1 MEEVNKIC
9 EDVQLLADL
18 IFTWDEIL
26 KILDIDL
33 TKCSTNM
40 RTKLNEAYQKGKLT
54 RLVKLRKSLIQLA
67 ENGSHPALEKTFILF
82 DKQNSADV

>member
-1 MEEVNKIC
+1 MEDVDKIC

-40 RTKLNEAYQKGKLT
+40 RG
-54 RLVKLRKSLIQLA
+54 
-67 ENGSHPALEKTFILF
+67 
-82 DKQNSADV
+82 QN

>member
-1 MEEVNKIC
+1 MEEVDKIC